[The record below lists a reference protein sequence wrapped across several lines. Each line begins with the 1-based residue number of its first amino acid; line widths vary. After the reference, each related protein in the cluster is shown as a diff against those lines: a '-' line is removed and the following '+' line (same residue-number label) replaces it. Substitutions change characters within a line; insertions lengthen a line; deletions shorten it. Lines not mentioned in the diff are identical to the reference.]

1 MALIKEPHCISNQLP
16 ECTVKSVS
24 TQHSGP
30 VRRLLFHTH
39 LTLNAA
45 VTRIYKYFKIED
57 DYDFK
62 SIHEEIDNLIDER
75 NPSDKERLSLYCR
88 LLCISNEKR
97 DKLGSIRYLQKA
109 QEIEYHPYREFCIL
123 IAHYKK
129 EERITQLK
137 NFLIADTDIDD
148 FTKAKVNECIA
159 ITYGN
164 IEDYNNA
171 LYYYAIAMSY
181 GGLAHKYVDHFTM
194 IGIVENILAIG
205 KPIDHYGL
213 THFEKTCINVIK
225 KCMCNGHRIAA
236 LIIMETNFLNCVT
249 PNLRFWRTVHYECD
263 FKSFLPELL
272 NYKFH
277 FPLAHATHLYTFT
290 NLFSYLLYKLRLPK
304 KAVYTRKEAQF
315 YYLPFETE

>member
-1 MALIKEPHCISNQLP
+1 MAFQKALPYISNQLP
-16 ECTVKSVS
+16 ECIAKSAS
-24 TQHSGP
+24 ILPSGQR
-30 VRRLLFHTH
+30 RRLLFHT
-39 LTLNAA
+39 TLSLNTAI
-45 VTRIYKYFKIED
+45 TRIYNYFKVD
-57 DYDFK
+57 DYYDFE
-62 SIHEEIDNLIDER
+62 SIHEEIDALIEER
-75 NPSDKERLSLYCR
+75 NPTIQERLSLYCR

-97 DKLGSIRYLQKA
+97 DKDGSIRYLHKA
-109 QEIEYHPYREFCIL
+109 QEIEYHPYREFCII
-123 IAHYKK
+123 IAKYKK

-181 GGLAHKYVDHFTM
+181 GGLTSKYVDHFTM
-194 IGIVENILAIG
+194 IGIVEKILAIG
-205 KPIDHYGL
+205 KPMDHYGL
-213 THFEKTCINVIK
+213 TYFEKTCINTVK
-225 KCMCNGHRIAA
+225 KCMGEGHRIAA
-236 LIIMETNFLNCVT
+236 LIIMETNFLNCVA
-249 PNLRFWRTVHYECD
+249 PSLRFWRSIHYECD

-277 FPLAHATHLYTFT
+277 FPLAHATHLYTFS

-315 YYLPFETE
+315 YYLPFGE